1 MKLIESAAD
10 SPVEVAADEDD
21 LKGGSP
27 TGRNVVTMS
36 VKPSVFEVQ
45 VVTKGRNILPEV
57 VTCRK

>member
-1 MKLIESAAD
+1 VKLIESAAD

-36 VKPSVFEVQ
+36 IKPRVF
-45 VVTKGRNILPEV
+45 
-57 VTCRK
+57 